1 MGPES
6 ALLEEPL
13 VACLCFLSGSELVL
27 LEDLV
32 GADLYGSGGMSPF
45 TSPMLSFF
53 RLGVW
58 VSLWPGLPGL
68 SAKAPAGRLNDSNKL
83 STEVSNVD
91 SVAQV
96 DPKTDELLG
105 KNIGSLPLLP
115 APFAKRYFLGADG
128 HWRA

>member
-1 MGPES
+1 
-6 ALLEEPL
+6 
-13 VACLCFLSGSELVL
+13 
-27 LEDLV
+27 
-32 GADLYGSGGMSPF
+32 MSPF

-58 VSLWPGLPGL
+58 VSSLWPGLPGL